1 MTPPRNRRPRGRARP
16 GPRPGRGRGGGAAP
30 ATPGLPQAVVEEVR
44 AAAAPGRGDRAVRAL
59 EEAVALLQAGRAAE
73 ALRRGEEAKALAP
86 RSGAVREVLG
96 IALYHVERFRDALRE
111 LLAYR
116 RMTGRPDQ
124 NHLIA
129 DCHRALGAPDRAVEA
144 AREALRVPSVPEEVR
159 AEATVVG
166 AAALAD
172 LGRYD
177 EALALLRSFPTREDV
192 ARPFDLRVWY
202 VTGDVLERAGRA
214 REAAREFG
222 RIVRHDPD
230 AFDAS
235 ERLARLAGAGGS

>member
-1 MTPPRNRRPRGRARP
+1 MAVPS
-16 GPRPGRGRGGGAAP
+16 
-30 ATPGLPQAVVEEVR
+30 LPQAVAEEVR
-44 AAAAPGRGDRAVRAL
+44 AAAAPGRGERAVRAL
-59 EEAVALLQAGRAAE
+59 EEAVALLEAGRPAE
-73 ALRRGEEAKALAP
+73 ALRRAEEAKALAH

-96 IALYHVERFRDALRE
+96 MALYGVERFRDALRE

-116 RMTGRPDQ
+116 RMTGRLDQ

-144 AREALRVPSVPEEVR
+144 AREALRASVPEEVR

-177 EALALLRSFPTREDV
+177 EALALLRSFPTRDDV

-202 VTGDVLERAGRA
+202 MAGDVLERAGRP
-214 REAAREFG
+214 REAAREFA
-222 RIVRHDPD
+222 RVVRHDPE
-230 AFDAS
+230 AFDAG
-235 ERLARLAGAGGS
+235 ERLARLAGTAEG